1 MSVGSASKEYVKKQV
16 KKKVK
21 RKVAQTVGT
30 KLLFPILIVIVISF
44 LALMLLTIMVGQP
57 QDVEEN
63 NISEYSVNGGYV
75 QNPLGSYAVNEV
87 REEFKGINQEIS
99 YKYNNEWENETR
111 SK

>member
-63 NISEYSVNGGYV
+63 NISEYSVNGGM
-75 QNPLGSYAVNEV
+75 
-87 REEFKGINQEIS
+87 
-99 YKYNNEWENETR
+99 
-111 SK
+111 SKIL